1 MNKNINRLK
10 ARIGRMQL
18 CILQYGLVLI
28 AELAA
33 GFQMIQFQGKCSHN
47 AHQEEM
53 RIGKLNFVVSFL
65 FITFRPKFSGNT
77 SYITM

>member
-1 MNKNINRLK
+1 M
-10 ARIGRMQL
+10 GRMQL
-18 CILQYGLVLI
+18 WILQQGLVLI

-33 GFQMIQFQGKCSHN
+33 GSQMIQFQGKCSHY

-77 SYITM
+77 SYITL